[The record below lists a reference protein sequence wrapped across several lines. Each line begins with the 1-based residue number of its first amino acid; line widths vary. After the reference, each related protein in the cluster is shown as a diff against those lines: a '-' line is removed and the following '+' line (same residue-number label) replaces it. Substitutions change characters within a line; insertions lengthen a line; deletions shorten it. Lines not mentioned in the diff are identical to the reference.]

1 MTKKKIII
9 ISIISVFL
17 IALIVGIVLLVHHLN
32 TNNGKLIG
40 AGVVRKAPK
49 NKNGLYDVY
58 VYKWDGSH
66 NTDNV
71 CEIEHSSI
79 TVRQDD
85 METLFYSKFTLDELA
100 KQNEHFI
107 SKFTYYDSGIF
118 EYDANLYFIDNNYYI
133 IYHNPEYDNDKY
145 SYTAINAVT
154 ELSYEE
160 IDHPRAVVPFPMDIL
175 ICKRFLEE
183 HPEQMNFFFDKFT
196 FESAC
201 EFYERFTDDTV
212 EIDYDNRLIYVD
224 ARELN
229 SEDTHYDKHLCID
242 FNNRYF
248 IREKGNKN
256 ELVYD

>member
-49 NKNGLYDVY
+49 NENGLYDVY
-58 VYKWDGSH
+58 VYQWDGSH

-71 CEIEHSSI
+71 CEIEHSTI
-79 TVRQDD
+79 TVRQGD
-85 METLFYSKFTLDELA
+85 MQTSFYSKFTLDELA
-100 KQNEHFI
+100 EQNEYFI

-118 EYDANLYFIDNNYYI
+118 EYDANLYFTDNNYYI

-145 SYTAINAVT
+145 SYIAINAVT
-154 ELSYEE
+154 QLSYEE
-160 IDHPRAVVPFPMDIL
+160 NDLPRAVAPFPMEVFID
-175 ICKRFLEE
+175 KSFTEE
-183 HPEQMNFFFDKFT
+183 YPEEVSVFFDKFT

-229 SEDTHYDKHLCID
+229 AEDTHYDKHLCID